1 MIKKIIDISW
11 PISAA
16 MTAYKDRKI
25 VSFTERKNLHK
36 DGAAETTIVLDA
48 HSGTHVDAPSHFI
61 SGGNTIDATPLS
73 SLLGECLVIN
83 CGGQQKITADFL
95 QDFEIEPHMIV
106 LFKTD
111 NSTRSTTDLFNSL
124 FVYVDASAATFL
136 LKKQCKAIGIDYL
149 GIERDQPLHETH
161 VLLLNGGIPIIEGL
175 RLAHVA
181 QGRYEFICLPLA
193 VQGIEAAPARAV
205 LIER

>member
-1 MIKKIIDISW
+1 MKKIVDISW
-11 PISAA
+11 PISPA

-25 VSFTERKNLHK
+25 VSFTERKSVQK
-36 DGAAETTIVLDA
+36 DGAAETTLVLDA

-73 SLLGECLVIN
+73 SLLGECLVID
-83 CGGQQKITADFL
+83 CVGQQSITADFL
-95 QDFEIEPHMIV
+95 RDFEIEPHIIV

-111 NSTRSTTDLFNSL
+111 NSTQSITDLFNPL
-124 FVYVDASAATFL
+124 FVYVDASAAAL
-136 LKKQCKAIGIDYL
+136 LVKKQCKAVGIDYL
-149 GIERDQPLHETH
+149 GVERNQPLHETH
-161 VLLLNGGIPIIEGL
+161 VLLLNAGIPIIEGL

-181 QGRYEFICLPLA
+181 QGRYEFVCLPLA
-193 VQGIEAAPARAV
+193 VQGIEAAPARAI